1 MIIPSAGEI
10 EWVSLDISAFFSD
23 KIPSICYTHRNK
35 VYRMMI
41 PPLLFWTMSATLL
54 LASGVLLVLWL
65 RARAVQQHKKQE
77 QDVRQLFLD
86 AVLHDTIDSIYLKDS
101 QHRILLGS
109 DQFYTNLKRPLDQ
122 VLGHTDVDFFG
133 QEFGERTM
141 RREKEILQSGV
152 PESGLVE
159 QRIDEAGDLVYSLTT
174 KVPVH
179 HNGKVVGLFGITS
192 EFNEIARLQEELTH
206 SATHDPL
213 TGLLNR
219 TAITAK
225 LRQALRNHQP
235 VAVLF
240 VDMDDFKQF
249 NDEYGHGFGDE
260 LLKQAAR
267 RMERALRKDD
277 LIGRLG
283 GDEFIVV
290 LNSVVSRTDA
300 EAAVK
305 KLCRQFERPFEAME
319 HSVVCCFSVGIACTI
334 ACPVA
339 DSLSAEDLIRCADR
353 AMYQVKNS
361 GKGGYGFF
369 EGVCGE

>member
-1 MIIPSAGEI
+1 MP
-10 EWVSLDISAFFSD
+10 VLMNSAFPENFLIYSG
-23 KIPSICYTHRNK
+23 KNPAICYTHRNK
-35 VYRMMI
+35 EYRMMI
-41 PPLLFWTMSATLL
+41 SPLLFWIISTTLL
-54 LASGVLLVLWL
+54 LTSGVLLVLWL
-65 RARAVQQHKKQE
+65 RARKAQQHKHHE
-77 QDVRQLFLD
+77 EDVRQLFLD
-86 AVLHDTIDSIYLKDS
+86 AVLHDTVDSIYLKDC

-109 DQFYTNLKRPLDQ
+109 DHFYTNLKRPLDQ
-122 VLGHTDVDFFG
+122 ILGHTDVDFFG

-141 RREKEILQSGV
+141 HREKEIMQSGI
-152 PESGLVE
+152 PQSGLVE
-159 QRIDEAGDLVYSLTT
+159 QRIDEMGELVYSLTT
-174 KVPVH
+174 KVPVRR
-179 HNGKVVGLFGITS
+179 NGKVVGLFGITS

-225 LRQALRNHQP
+225 LRQALCCQQG

-240 VDMDDFKQF
+240 IDMDDFKRF
-249 NDEYGHGFGDE
+249 NDEYGHVFGDE
-260 LLKQAAR
+260 LLKQLAR

-290 LNSVVSRTDA
+290 LNGVISRADA
-300 EAAVK
+300 ETAVK

-319 HSVVCCFSVGIACTI
+319 HSVVCRFSVGIACTI

>member
-1 MIIPSAGEI
+1 
-10 EWVSLDISAFFSD
+10 
-23 KIPSICYTHRNK
+23 
-35 VYRMMI
+35 MMI
-41 PPLLFWTMSATLL
+41 SPLLFWIISTTLL
-54 LASGVLLVLWL
+54 LTSGVLLVLWL
-65 RARAVQQHKKQE
+65 RARAAQQPKGQ
-77 QDVRQLFLD
+77 QDEELHRLFLD
-86 AVLHDTIDSIYLKDS
+86 VILHDTIDSIYLKDS

-122 VLGHTDVDFFG
+122 ILGHTDVDFFG
-133 QEFGERTM
+133 QEFGERTI
-141 RREKEILQSGV
+141 RREQEIMQSGV
-152 PESGLVE
+152 PQSGLVE
-159 QRIDEAGDLVYSLTT
+159 ERIDDMGDLIYSLTT
-174 KVPVH
+174 KVPVRR
-179 HNGKVVGLFGITS
+179 NGQVVGLFGITS
-192 EFNEIARLQEELTH
+192 EFNEIARVQEELTH

-225 LRQALRNHQP
+225 LRQALRTQQA

-240 VDMDDFKQF
+240 IDMDDFKQF
-249 NDEYGHGFGDE
+249 NDEYGHVFGDE

-305 KLCRQFERPFEAME
+305 KLCRQFEQPFEGME
-319 HSVVCCFSVGIACTI
+319 HSVVCRFSVGIACTI